1 MLLTI
6 TLTILAGLIV
16 GDILCFIVYHICK
29 IIEDEENG
37 TKTKSNINIF
47 KTYIQYLATQLKSG
61 NKKFLL
67 YYLLLDTV
75 TASFT
80 IFLILHYGVTIQA
93 FVALIF
99 CYSLIVLTFIDAKT
113 QYLPDIIT
121 KPLIALGL
129 LQGYFEIFTTLKEA
143 ALGAVIGYGSLWAI
157 NTTFKLVRK
166 KDGMGEGD
174 FKLLAALGAWVGYQY
189 LPFIIF
195 SSSFLGIFV
204 ALGLAKF
211 ADNKLSAPSPFG
223 PSLAIAGIIS
233 LIWGERIINWYF
245 SLYSF

>member
-29 IIEDEENG
+29 IIENEEKG
-37 TKTKSNINIF
+37 IKIKSEINIF
-47 KTYIQYLATQLKSG
+47 KAYIQYLATQLKSR
-61 NKKFLL
+61 NKKFLIH
-67 YYLLLDTV
+67 YLILDAVTV
-75 TASFT
+75 AST
-80 IFLILHYGVTIQA
+80 IFLILHYGVTLQA
-93 FVALIF
+93 FAALIF

-143 ALGAVIGYGSLWAI
+143 VLGALIGYGSLWAI
-157 NTTFKLVRK
+157 NTSFKLIRK

-211 ADNKLSAPSPFG
+211 ADNELSAPSPFG
-223 PSLAIAGIIS
+223 PSLAIAGFFS

-245 SLYSF
+245 SLFSF